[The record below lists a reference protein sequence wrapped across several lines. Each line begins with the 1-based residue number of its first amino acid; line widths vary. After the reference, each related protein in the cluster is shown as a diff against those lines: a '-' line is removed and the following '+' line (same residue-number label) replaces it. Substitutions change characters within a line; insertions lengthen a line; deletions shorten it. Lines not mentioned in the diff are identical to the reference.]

1 MAHPTQSF
9 PKGFYDINEVS
20 ATATESFYAITCY
33 VAGNIEVQ
41 GGGRFEYVDVSA
53 LADNAAAA
61 KYIDPLTG
69 APFTAKSVAEDADHG
84 DGFYEKISTEKTTI
98 ALAVGQTVYG
108 DFTVVSTPAS
118 SQASVLAY
126 YK

>member
-1 MAHPTQSF
+1 MAHPSQAF
-9 PKGFYDINEVS
+9 PRGFYVIDEAQT
-20 ATATESFYAITCY
+20 ATADFYAVTCE
-33 VAGNIEVQ
+33 VAGSINVT
-41 GGGRFEYVDVSA
+41 GGGRFEHVDVSE

-84 DGFYEKISTEKTTI
+84 DGYYEKIPSEVSVIT
-98 ALAVGQTVYG
+98 LAAGQTVYG
-108 DFTVVSTPAS
+108 AFTSVTGVSS
-118 SQASVLAY
+118 VEVLAY

>member
-1 MAHPTQSF
+1 MAHPTQAF
-9 PKGFYDINEVS
+9 PRGFYVLDEAQT
-20 ATATESFYAITCY
+20 ATADFYAVTCE
-33 VAGNIEVQ
+33 VAGAIEVT

-69 APFTAKSVAEDADHG
+69 AAFTAKSVAEDADHG
-84 DGFYEKISTEKTTI
+84 DGFYEKIPSEVTTI
-98 ALAVGQTVYG
+98 TMAVSQTVYG
-108 DFTVVSTPAS
+108 SFT
-118 SQASVLAY
+118 SVKATSGEMLAY

>member
-1 MAHPTQSF
+1 MAHPSQSF
-9 PKGFYDINEVS
+9 PKGFYVIDEAQT
-20 ATATESFYAITCY
+20 ATADFFAVTCE
-33 VAGNIEVQ
+33 VAGNITVK

-69 APFTAKSVAEDADHG
+69 AAFTAKSVAEDSDHG
-84 DGFYEKISTEKTTI
+84 DGFYEKIPTEATTI
-98 ALAVGQTVYG
+98 TLAAGQTVYG
-108 DFTVVSTPAS
+108 NFTSVTGVGSVE
-118 SQASVLAY
+118 VLAY

>member
-1 MAHPTQSF
+1 MAHPTQAF
-9 PKGFYDINEVS
+9 PRGFYVIDEAQT
-20 ATATESFYAITCY
+20 ATADFYAVTCE
-33 VAGNIEVQ
+33 VAGNITVT

-84 DGFYEKISTEKTTI
+84 DGFYEKISTEASTI
-98 ALAVGQTVYG
+98 TLAAGQTVYG
-108 DFTVVSTPAS
+108 AFAS
-118 SQASVLAY
+118 VTGVDAVEVLAY

>member
-1 MAHPTQSF
+1 MAHPTQAF
-9 PKGFYDINEVS
+9 PKGFYDIKTAS

-33 VAGNIEVQ
+33 GVGNIEVQ
-41 GGGRFEYVDVSA
+41 GGGRFEFVDVSTLDDA
-53 LADNAAAA
+53 GAA
-61 KYIDPLTG
+61 KYIDPSTG
-69 APFTAKSVAEDADHG
+69 AAFASDELADAAG
-84 DGFYEKISTEKTTI
+84 DGFYEKIPTEKTTI

-108 DFTVVSTPAS
+108 DFTVVSTPGT